1 MTPKNKPPIEEEIV
15 TKKGEPDPEPAG
27 EHAHRKRRKH
37 GYRGY
42 PNNRE
47 LGGAVHAGTG
57 FAGVGSTGGAGSSGS
72 GVISEKTKE
81 SIEELGEE
89 EEE

>member
-1 MTPKNKPPIEEEIV
+1 MTTKDDAPPKIEIIKKKP
-15 TKKGEPDPEPAG
+15 KAAPEPG
-27 EHAHRKRRKH
+27 VHEHDRHRKH

-42 PNNRE
+42 PNNPSV
-47 LGGAVHAGTG
+47 GGDIHTGTG
-57 FAGVGSTGGAGSSGS
+57 FAGVGPTGADSPGS
-72 GVISEKTKE
+72 GIITEKTRE